1 MAGGHSAWS
10 NGINLNTIEAASD
23 PAQESLENIN
33 AVNDIFKA
41 AFSAEKVTIAAPQVN
56 SGAGRA
62 MAALACAYVWSHRKV
77 VLKPHYKSIGL
88 HGSEYRTHFLPKRVG
103 HKKAHHLTK
112 ACMPVSAQSA
122 AAMGMIDRILTQDRS
137 TFMYRVLQQGIILV
151 QDYTV
156 IEKIVSP
163 KCQER
168 TEQWHDMME
177 LVCHFKLTIMRE
189 NFSNSENI
197 QEQKQFFNKIKPT
210 STPLHIT
217 LNQYRPPHIFEGE
230 N

>member
-103 HKKAHHLTK
+103 HKKALHLTES
-112 ACMPVSAQSA
+112 CMPVLAQSV
-122 AAMGMIDRILTQDRS
+122 AAMGMVYRILTPERS
-137 TFMYRVLQQGIILV
+137 NFMDHVLQKRITLA
-151 QDYTV
+151 QDDTV
-156 IEKIVSP
+156 IELIVST

-168 TEQWHDMME
+168 IE
-177 LVCHFKLTIMRE
+177 
-189 NFSNSENI
+189 
-197 QEQKQFFNKIKPT
+197 
-210 STPLHIT
+210 
-217 LNQYRPPHIFEGE
+217 
-230 N
+230 